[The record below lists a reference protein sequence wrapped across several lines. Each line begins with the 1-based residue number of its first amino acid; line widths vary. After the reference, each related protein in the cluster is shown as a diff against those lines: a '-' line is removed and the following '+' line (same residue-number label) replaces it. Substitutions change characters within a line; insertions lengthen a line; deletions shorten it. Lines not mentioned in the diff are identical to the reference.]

1 LFEVRVAPME
11 TVCQEIEAGRD
22 VPRDPGAHVLFEDP
36 FSPAQIIQL
45 GEVITHLTGVPAD
58 FGSDTNRREPVGCV
72 FVDRLDAAWVSA
84 ASLVQPSMAREICA
98 RWVAACTDAERERP
112 TWGDTVQT
120 ETVLRFLELCRK
132 ATATNTDLVM
142 VWEL

>member
-1 LFEVRVAPME
+1 MDS
-11 TVCQEIEAGRD
+11 VCQAIEAGRD
-22 VPRDPGAHVLFEDP
+22 VPRDPGMHVLFEDP
-36 FSPAQIIQL
+36 FGPAQIIQL
-45 GEVITHLTGVPAD
+45 GEVIAHLTGVTAD
-58 FGSDTNRREPVGCV
+58 FGSEANRREPVGCV

-84 ASLVQPSMAREICA
+84 ACRIQPSMAHEIFT

-112 TWGDTVQT
+112 TWGDTEKT

-132 ATATNTDLVM
+132 STATNTDLVM